1 MNDTKKLMI
10 RARCN
15 AQDKMHD
22 HQTAIGAI
30 NSLEQL
36 NKFLDKF
43 CDNENRPIPVGSG
56 PQVFLG
62 SDIKALRKVIEP
74 RMRHLESFLEVY
86 LEHHEH

>member
-10 RARCN
+10 RARMT
-15 AQDKMHD
+15 AQDNMYE
-22 HQTAIGAI
+22 HQAILAAV

-43 CDNENRPIPVGSG
+43 CDNEDRPIPVGSG

-62 SDIKALRKVIEP
+62 SDIKALRKIIEP
-74 RMRHLESFLEVY
+74 RMSKLESFLEGYVTY
-86 LEHHEH
+86 NL